1 MLETTYRI
9 KPLSS
14 STFEELRHPVTIM
27 GEGKPI
33 LLVHGYPL
41 TRQMWN
47 RVWEPLSRKFQ
58 VIAPDLRGFADQAP
72 DVGAF
77 QLGDLADDLASL
89 LSEMGVDVPV
99 TLVGLSM
106 GGYVALEFCVRY
118 RSQVESLVLCDT
130 RATGDTAESVE
141 QRKRS
146 AAMAREAG
154 AEAAVEGM
162 ISKLVAPEVVEENPA
177 WFANMVASM
186 GSRTA
191 NNLAHAQ
198 LAMASRRDFSSFLS
212 SFDFPTRCIVGG
224 RDMITPPAE
233 MQSMAL
239 KIPGAEYHL
248 ISGAGHLPPLE
259 RPEAFLAALLG

>member
-1 MLETTYRI
+1 
-9 KPLSS
+9 
-14 STFEELRHPVTIM
+14 M
-27 GEGKPI
+27 GA
-33 LLVHGYPL
+33 
-41 TRQMWN
+41 
-47 RVWEPLSRKFQ
+47 LSRKFQ

-89 LSEMGVDVPV
+89 LSEIGVDGPV

-106 GGYVALEFCVRY
+106 GGYVAFEFCSRY
-118 RSQVESLVLCDT
+118 RSQVEALVLCDT
-130 RATGDTAESVE
+130 RATGDTAEAVE

-146 AAMAREAG
+146 AALAREAG

-162 ISKLVAPEVVEENPA
+162 ISKLVAPEVIAENPP

-186 GSRTA
+186 RSRTA

-198 LAMASRRDFSSFLS
+198 LAMASRRDFTSVLS
-212 SFDFPTRCIVGG
+212 S
-224 RDMITPPAE
+224 
-233 MQSMAL
+233 
-239 KIPGAEYHL
+239 L
-248 ISGAGHLPPLE
+248 ISQRVAWLVVGHDHAACRDAEHGLKNSWSGVPSDFCAGHLPPLE